1 MNKFKEVRSLYPAL
15 KNQVYLD
22 TPTSG
27 LLSASSY
34 EAMKCKLDKSH
45 FEGLSLNE
53 YWNEWTH
60 ADHVR
65 KKVAEMINAS
75 EEEIFF
81 GKDASDMINAF
92 VANIGFPSGSNV
104 IIPDISFPSTRN
116 AWLNREWDGLKVRF
130 LPNKAGIVTTDEI
143 LSYIDENT
151 FAISICAVEPSTGY
165 AYDLNLLSKVCSEKN
180 IFLVIDTT
188 QGLGLMC
195 YDMEKTRIDVMV
207 SSTYKWMNNVF
218 GLGIGYIRKEIL
230 KDLKPSHVGW
240 TGIRDRKRDFSN
252 LELTFSAT
260 ASRFETGG
268 LNWIG
273 LAGLEESITTY
284 LKLGNEDVQN
294 HTMKLVQYLYDKMAE
309 VKHFKI
315 EPSLTKEN
323 RSGIVY
329 LEISEKVSVTEEA
342 FAQMGIRLHVSGNKV
357 RLGLHFYNSFD
368 DVNKL
373 ITVLKSYN

>member
-1 MNKFKEVRSLYPAL
+1 MDKFEEVRNLYPGL

-27 LLSASSY
+27 LLSSNSY

-53 YWNEWTH
+53 YWNEWNH
-60 ADHVR
+60 SDHVR

-75 EEEIFF
+75 DEEIFF

-92 VANIGFPSGSNV
+92 VANIDFPSGSNV

-116 AWLNREWDGLKVRF
+116 AWLNRECDGLKVRF
-130 LPNKAGIVTTDEI
+130 VPNKARIVTTDEI
-143 LSYIDENT
+143 LSYIDEKT

-165 AYDLNLLSKVCSEKN
+165 AYDLDLLSKVCSEKN

-195 YDMEKTRIDVMV
+195 YDMEKTRIDVMI

-218 GLGIGYIRKEIL
+218 GLGIGYIRKEL
-230 KDLKPSHVGW
+230 LQNLKPRHVGW
-240 TGIRDRKRDFSN
+240 TGIRDRKKDFSN
-252 LELTFSAT
+252 LELTISET

-273 LAGLEESITTY
+273 LAGVEESIKTY
-284 LKLGNEDVQN
+284 LNLGKEDIQKYA
-294 HTMKLVQYLYDKMAE
+294 MDMVQYLYDEMAE

-315 EPSLTKEN
+315 TPWLPKEN

-329 LEISEKVSVTEEA
+329 LEISDKVSITGEE
-342 FAQMGIRLHVSGNKV
+342 FAQRGIRVHVSGNKV
-357 RLGLHFYNSFD
+357 RIGLHFYNSFE
-368 DVNKL
+368 DVKKL
-373 ITVLKSYN
+373 ITILKNYN

>member
-1 MNKFKEVRSLYPAL
+1 MNKFKAVRNLYPAI

-27 LLSASSY
+27 LLSVNSY

-60 ADHVR
+60 ADQVR
-65 KKVAEMINAS
+65 IKVAEMINAS
-75 EEEIFF
+75 DEEIFF

-92 VANIGFPSGSNV
+92 VANIDFPATLNV

-116 AWLNREWDGLKVRF
+116 AWLNRECDGLKVRF
-130 LPNKAGIVTTDEI
+130 VPNKAGIVTTDEI
-143 LSYIDENT
+143 LSYIDEKT

-165 AYDLNLLSKVCSEKN
+165 AYDLDLLSKVCSEKD

-230 KDLKPSHVGW
+230 QNLKPRHVGW

-252 LELTFSAT
+252 LELTLSET

-273 LAGLEESITTY
+273 LAGVEESIKTY
-284 LKLGNEDVQN
+284 LNLGKEDIQKYA
-294 HTMKLVQYLYDKMAE
+294 MDMVQYFYDEMAE
-309 VKHFKI
+309 VKQFKI
-315 EPSLTKEN
+315 TPWLPKEN

-329 LEISEKVSVTEEA
+329 LEMSDKVSITEEE
-342 FAQMGIRLHVSGNKV
+342 FAQRGIRVYVSGNKV
-357 RLGLHFYNSFD
+357 RIGLHFYNSLD
-368 DVNKL
+368 DVKKL
-373 ITVLKSYN
+373 IAILKGYN